1 MKRLA
6 MLPLLAL
13 AVAACSDAVRT
24 PTSVAEPVDGT
35 SRLDLISVSIVAA
48 NAPNGTHFQAG
59 TNASCSLSGGIV
71 SCLAYELAGVG
82 NANGSASLSISFS
95 ATVDC
100 RNHGGKVV
108 PVKAQAK
115 AASVSTGLLEPK
127 NGRLAVRALSSTGV
141 APTNATFEASAVCP
155 NGNWTRELREG
166 TLSLDGFVYTLTF
179 VGFASAY
186 ITITG
191 P

>member
-1 MKRLA
+1 M
-6 MLPLLAL
+6 
-13 AVAACSDAVRT
+13 
-24 PTSVAEPVDGT
+24 
-35 SRLDLISVSIVAA
+35 
-48 NAPNGTHFQAG
+48 
-59 TNASCSLSGGIV
+59 
-71 SCLAYELAGVG
+71 
-82 NANGSASLSISFS
+82 
-95 ATVDC
+95 
-100 RNHGGKVV
+100 
-108 PVKAQAK
+108 KAQAK